1 MLMHKMNSVQD
12 VGTCTII
19 VKWATHGEKKN
30 GNLLSYIMLISI
42 GAFSFFP

>member
-19 VKWATHGEKKN
+19 LKWATHGKKN
-30 GNLLSYIMLISI
+30 GNQLSYIMLISI